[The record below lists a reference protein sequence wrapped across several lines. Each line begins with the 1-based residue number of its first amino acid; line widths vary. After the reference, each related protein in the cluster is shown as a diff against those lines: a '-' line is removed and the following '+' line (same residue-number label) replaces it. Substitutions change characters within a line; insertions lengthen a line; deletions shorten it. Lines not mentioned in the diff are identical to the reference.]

1 MNLLQHKVQEIIN
14 PVGKAEREYGRG
26 TTINSNYTCE
36 LQDEVAF
43 YMSQCCEQREELIQV
58 KEKLKL
64 FEEENED
71 LQAEVGRQL
80 FLQGKERRLRNI
92 CQPPSKYASGKSKPG
107 RATGAWYSSSCTDVK
122 LPDGAGLMEESGNDF
137 LYLNLVPLGMSGL
150 SK

>member
-1 MNLLQHKVQEIIN
+1 MQEIIN

-26 TTINSNYTCE
+26 TTVNSNHTCE

-71 LQAEVGRQL
+71 LQAEVGRQYCFYRAKKGASEIFVSPPVNMQVERVSL
-80 FLQGKERRLRNI
+80 VELQVLGIALHVQMLN
-92 CQPPSKYASGKSKPG
+92 Y
-107 RATGAWYSSSCTDVK
+107 
-122 LPDGAGLMEESGNDF
+122 LM
-137 LYLNLVPLGMSGL
+137 VQV
-150 SK
+150 

>member
-26 TTINSNYTCE
+26 TTINSNHTCE

-80 FLQGKERRLRNI
+80 FLQSKERRLRNI

-107 RATGAWYSSSCTDVK
+107 RCTDVK

-137 LYLNLVPLGMSGL
+137 LCLNLVPLGISGL